1 MMTKIRMCTVVG
13 VSDGDDNI
21 VSDVYGSWWWWYSDV
36 DDDIV
41 MMMMI

>member
-1 MMTKIRMCTVVG
+1 MMMTKIRMCTVVG

-21 VSDVYGSWWWWYSDV
+21 VSD

-41 MMMMI
+41 MMMI